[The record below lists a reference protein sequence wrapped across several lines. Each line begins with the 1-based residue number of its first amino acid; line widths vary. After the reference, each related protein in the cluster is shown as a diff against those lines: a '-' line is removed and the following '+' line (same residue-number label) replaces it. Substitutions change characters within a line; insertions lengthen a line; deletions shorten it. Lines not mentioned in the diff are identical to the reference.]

1 MSVLRLRI
9 AAAVIGMFV
18 VAVIVV
24 GAAGASSPAS
34 RTTLVG
40 SRPSWVPAVTRAGTV
55 QSGQHVD
62 ARVWLAPNN
71 SAQLASLAKAVSD
84 PSSLAYGQ
92 FLTTAQYD
100 QQFAPTAAQVAAVS
114 QWLTGAGL
122 NIVNVGPDNHYVA
135 VSRSADAIN
144 TAFGTQLALYQV
156 NGTQQQAPS
165 SDLSVPS
172 ALSGS
177 VLAITGLAQFG
188 HAAKPSDF
196 GPPAAFVNATPC
208 SSYYSQQPGIDAAA
222 VPRPHPSVCRAAD
235 TSRRSSAR
243 PTGSGVASPSART
256 AASVSARARRSRSST
271 RTTQRRCSRTP
282 TPTPRVTVTRSS
294 GGSEFQN
301 HSVPEDASTGDD
313 CQGGNG
319 WYGEQALDVEAVH
332 GMAPNANVFYYGAAS
347 CFDDD
352 LLARNGAN
360 RQRQRRLDRHQLV
373 GRADVRHHRRRRR
386 TPRSTPTWSRRT
398 SPCSSR
404 APSRAS
410 GSVSRR
416 VTRETSS
423 RTPASSI
430 RTAPAED
437 PWVTSVGGSSL
448 AIDSSGHGRSRP
460 VGGPPSGRLV
470 NGAWVNTIGFQYG
483 AGGGYVNEDYMNEA
497 FGEPLLLEPWYQINA
512 GISSPTGGRAVPDVG
527 IDADPTTGML
537 IGETQDFPAPSVFG
551 PAGVHYGEYRIG
563 GTSLASPLFAGTEA
577 VAQGTHRRIGF
588 ANPRIYSLANSGV
601 FFDVTPQGDAGN
613 VRSDYANG
621 INASNGYVYSVRTFD
636 QDSSLFTAP
645 GWDDVTGLGSP
656 TARSIAAMSH

>member
-40 SRPSWVPAVTRAGTV
+40 SRPSWVPAVSRAGTV
-55 QSGQHVD
+55 PSGQHVD

-71 SAQLASLAKAVSD
+71 AAQLTSLAKAVSD
-84 PSSLAYGQ
+84 PSSSQYGQ

-122 NIVNVGPDNHYVA
+122 SIVSVGPDNHYVA
-135 VSRSADAIN
+135 VSGSADAIN
-144 TAFGTQLALYQV
+144 NAFGTQLALYQV

-165 SDLSVPS
+165 SDLSVPT
-172 ALSGS
+172 ALAGS
-177 VLAITGLAQFG
+177 VLAITGLAHFG
-188 HAAKPSDF
+188 HATQPADF
-196 GPPAAFVNATPC
+196 GAPAAFVNGTPC
-208 SSYYSQQPGIDAAA
+208 SSYYGQQSATTLPQFQGHTLPYAVCGYVPSQLRSVYGVRGGFSFGPYGGVGLGQGTTVAIVDAYDATTLLKDANTYAA
-222 VPRPHPSVCRAAD
+222 RHGDQVFGR
-235 TSRRSSAR
+235 
-243 PTGSGVASPSART
+243 
-256 AASVSARARRSRSST
+256 
-271 RTTQRRCSRTP
+271 
-282 TPTPRVTVTRSS
+282 
-294 GGSEFQN
+294 FQFQD

-313 CQGGNG
+313 CGGNG
-319 WYGEQALDVEAVH
+319 WYGEQALDIEAAH

-352 LLARNGAN
+352 LLASLAQIVNDNAASIVTNSWGEPTFVIIDGVEYTTIDPDLVAAYESVFQQGAL
-360 RQRQRRLDRHQLV
+360 Q
-373 GRADVRHHRRRRR
+373 GIGFGF
-386 TPRSTPTWSRRT
+386 
-398 SPCSSR
+398 SSGDEGDELQNTGVLH
-404 APSRAS
+404 PDW
-410 GSVSRR
+410 
-416 VTRETSS
+416 
-423 RTPASSI
+423 
-430 RTAPAED
+430 PAED
-437 PWVTSVGGSSL
+437 PWVTAVGGSSL
-448 AIDSSGHGRSRP
+448 AIDSSGNRSFET
-460 VGGPPSGRLV
+460 GWGTSKWSLV

-527 IDADPTTGML
+527 MDADPTTGML

-613 VRSDYANG
+613 VRSDFVNG